1 MIVHFQTEIDLTV
14 LEGTLQSV
22 DTIVA
27 NPVTSIDIDQSK
39 LSPTVRQI
47 NEERRLPLS
56 IRESS
61 ILYQFSRTLIY
72 RRLLSGYPH
81 TLERI
86 IEEAKLGF
94 FLIMNFNYQ
103 TVAFNLSKNFRCLSS
118 AAFILSRNK
127 NPKTD

>member
-1 MIVHFQTEIDLTV
+1 MIVNFQTEIDLTV

-22 DTIVA
+22 DTIAA
-27 NPVTSIDIDQSK
+27 NPVTAIDIDQSK

-94 FLIMNFNYQ
+94 LNYE
-103 TVAFNLSKNFRCLSS
+103 F
-118 AAFILSRNK
+118 
-127 NPKTD
+127 